1 MQNADNR
8 TRLAQCVAMII
19 AGVLF
24 FLVGSMILGSSGS
37 RIKCT
42 ERVTATVKKN
52 LEVKKVADGVARGS
66 NTTKYMPVFE
76 YEFGGKKYSAISKLA
91 SRPAEF
97 AEGEIVTIRVN
108 PKDPEEIYYTPRG
121 GALVMSILF
130 EIAGGALAVGGI
142 IALKVIKTKT
152 KPPKQ
157 TLN

>member
-1 MQNADNR
+1 MQSSENKAR
-8 TRLAQCVAMII
+8 HTQCVLMII

-24 FLVGSMILGSSGS
+24 FLIGTLILGSSGS

-76 YEFGGKKYSAISKLA
+76 YEFGGKKYSTISKLA
-91 SRPAEF
+91 SRPPEF
-97 AEGEIVTIRVN
+97 AEGEVVTIRVN

-121 GALVMSILF
+121 GAFVMSVLF

-142 IALKVIKTKT
+142 VVFVVMKTKT
-152 KPPKQ
+152 KSPKQ

>member
-1 MQNADNR
+1 MLNSENKAR
-8 TRLAQCVAMII
+8 HTQCVLMII
-19 AGVLF
+19 AGALF
-24 FLVGSMILGSSGS
+24 FLIGTMILGSSGS

-66 NTTKYMPVFE
+66 NTTKYVPVFE
-76 YEFGGKKYSAISKLA
+76 YEFDGRKYSVISKLA
-91 SRPAEF
+91 SRPPEF
-97 AEGEIVTIRVN
+97 SEGELVNIRVN

-142 IALKVIKTKT
+142 ITLIVLKRK
-152 KPPKQ
+152 KPLKQ
-157 TLN
+157 TL